1 MNYQI
6 YLQNINLTKDQ
17 NYDIINKVIEL
28 NKQEIFK
35 QEISYVKDSDI
46 KESLCTM
53 IDTIPDYFFHIPA
66 SSTGK
71 YHPRYAVGKGGLLRH
86 SKAAVRIGYELL
98 QDPIIGDKYT
108 NKEKDLMLI
117 ALTIHDG
124 IKYGF
129 EKEEY
134 TRFDHPLLAAE
145 YLDKNKKNMSF
156 SDDEIEFMKKVIS
169 SHMGAWNT
177 DYNGNEVLP
186 IPKTKYETF
195 VHMCDYLASRKSIIL
210 EFDDDNNYKDQ
221 KQSFIFGIINVVRQ

>member
-1 MNYQI
+1 MNKLQAFTELEQYI
-6 YLQNINLTKDQ
+6 KNKDYLKDYRYLIENL
-17 NYDIINKVIEL
+17 
-28 NKQEIFK
+28 
-35 QEISYVKDSDI
+35 
-46 KESLCTM
+46 
-53 IDTIPDYFFHIPA
+53 PDYFFTVPA

-71 YHPRYAVGKGGLLRH
+71 YHPKYAVGEGGLLRH

-98 QDPIIGDKYT
+98 QDPIIGNKYT
-108 NKEKDLMLI
+108 NREKDLMLI

-129 EKEEY
+129 KKEEY

-145 YLDKNKKNMSF
+145 YLDKNKDNMSF
-156 SDDEIEFMKKVIS
+156 TQDDIGFMKKVIS
-169 SHMGAWNT
+169 SHMGSWNT

-210 EFDDDNNYKDQ
+210 EFDEDNNYKD
-221 KQSFIFGIINVVRQ
+221 